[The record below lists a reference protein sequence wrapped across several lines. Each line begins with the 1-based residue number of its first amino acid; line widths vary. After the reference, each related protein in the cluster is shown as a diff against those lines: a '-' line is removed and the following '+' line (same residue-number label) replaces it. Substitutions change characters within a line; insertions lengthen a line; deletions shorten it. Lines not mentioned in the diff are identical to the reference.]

1 MNITRQHN
9 GVEETLYHIQNM
21 NIRSDGTAYDMF
33 MWSKLEPT
41 EEELRQ
47 WFADDYGCDTDD
59 DMADEFATNS
69 EVYKVYVSEEE

>member
-21 NIRSDGTAYDMF
+21 NIRPDRTAYDMF
-33 MWSKLEPT
+33 VWSKLEPT

-59 DMADEFATNS
+59 DMADEFATSS
-69 EVYKVYVSEEE
+69 EVYKVYVSEDE

>member
-9 GVEETLYHIQNM
+9 GAEETLYHIQNM
-21 NIRSDGTAYDMF
+21 NICSDGTAYDMF
-33 MWSKLEPT
+33 VWSKLEPT

-59 DMADEFATNS
+59 YMADEFATNS
-69 EVYKVYVSEEE
+69 EVYKVYVSEDE